1 VDQGLFFSIL
11 GAVISLGGIFIAIGV
26 MKGKLQQAVETSAAQ
41 TKQLESCAMRDELTG
56 VIKCSDEMLDIM
68 RKRVDEDRTLGEGR
82 YKELYDIIS
91 GHIERIGKLEISKN
105 CGTRSSGDSMAK
117 DSKWLEAEKLY
128 IKNGLSCSAIAES
141 LGVNEGT
148 IYRWKA
154 EAASKG
160 EAADWDSQ
168 RRVYNMSPREMF
180 AIYAETV
187 KSWIAQIHKTPE
199 LLSDGKIAAA
209 IVKHVSVLQ
218 KLDTRSQYLGVALDL
233 IKIANQ

>member
-1 VDQGLFFSIL
+1 
-11 GAVISLGGIFIAIGV
+11 
-26 MKGKLQQAVETSAAQ
+26 
-41 TKQLESCAMRDELTG
+41 
-56 VIKCSDEMLDIM
+56 
-68 RKRVDEDRTLGEGR
+68 
-82 YKELYDIIS
+82 
-91 GHIERIGKLEISKN
+91 
-105 CGTRSSGDSMAK
+105 MAK
-117 DSKWLEAEKLY
+117 DEKRLEAEKLY
-128 IKNGLSCSAIAES
+128 VKNGLSCSAIAES

-148 IYRWKA
+148 VYRWKA

-199 LLSDGKIAAA
+199 LLSDGKIADA
-209 IVKHVSVLQ
+209 IAKHVSVLQ

-233 IKIANQ
+233 IKTANQWLAENQPEIKEKIDPHWESIYQELVKYSGGKGLL